1 MARAYGC
8 RRKKGVRNRLGT
20 VPDTFNG
27 PAFKQIVA
35 RRARA
40 TSSPWQSHGKMKMS
54 LKAVEAWFW
63 LTLLFTSVSM
73 LLKL

>member
-1 MARAYGC
+1 M
-8 RRKKGVRNRLGT
+8 GT
-20 VPDTFNG
+20 VPDTSNG
-27 PAFKQIVA
+27 RAPEQIVA
-35 RRARA
+35 RRTRA
-40 TSSPWQSHGKMKMS
+40 TFSPWQSHGPMKMS